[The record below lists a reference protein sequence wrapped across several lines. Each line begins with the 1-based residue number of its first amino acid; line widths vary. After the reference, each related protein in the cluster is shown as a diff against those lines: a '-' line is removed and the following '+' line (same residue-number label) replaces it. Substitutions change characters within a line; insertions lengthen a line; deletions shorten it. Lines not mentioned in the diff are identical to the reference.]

1 MRLVY
6 TLVLACLAY
15 FLSAQNQ
22 VVDSKIT
29 EVTVFS
35 QGAQVTRTVEIS
47 LKAGEQTLLFNN
59 VALSVDAESLQLTQV
74 DNAEWSLHQLKHQVQ
89 YLSHDRAFLD
99 SLAYLNKAL
108 NKTNKDLTALKEQY
122 RKSLVKEKVL
132 LANTN
137 YEKSSNQVS
146 TLEQG
151 LNLIDQKMERFRKE
165 RALLDD
171 QIHDQERKQQELLNA
186 LLLKRLEQ
194 SSPKGQ
200 IIVKISSP
208 VAQKTMLKLTYFVE
222 SAGWEPVYD
231 LQMTSPGEPLK
242 IVYKAQIQQT
252 SGEPWKDVKLSLGTA
267 KPTQGLDRPE
277 LRPFEVGNLS
287 YNTRTRGTNTRPQNE
302 IRGTIS
308 GLIYNSSTN
317 QPAQQATILA
327 YNKYQQVV
335 GASTSNVAG
344 QFQIALK
351 QPAQKLLVISTGYQQ
366 KEVYL
371 NPNQKFYEIDFNPTK
386 KSYQTT
392 AEDITHMA
400 VRDISSVESSVRGAR
415 SEGTTFFINGVKI
428 KGATKVPKEVYNYGA
443 FERPASGTNLNFT
456 LNKPF
461 SLSSN
466 GESLNVVLKA
476 LEVPANFQYLLI
488 PKKSKESFL
497 VAEISDYNQLNLLV
511 GKSNI
516 YVNQTFL
523 GSSTLDPFTPKDTLS
538 LNMGVDPRLRAQRTL
553 IKQKTSKSAFS
564 GDKTREFTYQ
574 VEIQNTFDD
583 SIRVKLIDQ
592 IPISKSE
599 PITVK
604 LLEAEGA
611 QYTNA
616 TGELEWKLQ
625 MAPGEKRKLTFQ
637 YEIKY
642 PGNVRINH

>member
-1 MRLVY
+1 MRILHFV
-6 TLVLACLAY
+6 VLALCGT
-15 FLSAQNQ
+15 FLSAQEQ

-35 QGAQVTRTVEIS
+35 QGAQITRTVEVG
-47 LKAGEQTLLFNN
+47 LQAGEQTLLFND
-59 VALSVDAESLQLTQV
+59 VALSVGAESLQLTQL
-74 DNAEWSLHQLKHQVQ
+74 DEAEWSLHQLKHQVQ
-89 YLSHDRAFLD
+89 YLNNDSAFLD
-99 SLAYLNKAL
+99 SLEFLNKAL

-122 RKSLVKEKVL
+122 RTNLVKEKVL

-137 YEKSSNQVS
+137 YEKSSNPVN

-151 LNLIDQKMERFRKE
+151 LSLIDRKMGGLRKE
-165 RALLDD
+165 RGLLNAYIKDR
-171 QIHDQERKQQELLNA
+171 EKEQQTFLNA

-200 IIVKISSP
+200 IMVKVSSKTP
-208 VAQKTMLKLTYFVE
+208 QKAKLKLTYFVE
-222 SAGWEPVYD
+222 NAGCQPVYD
-231 LQMTSPGEPLK
+231 LQMTSPGDPLK
-242 IVYKAQIQQT
+242 IVYKAQVQQT
-252 SGEPWKDVKLSLGTA
+252 SGEQWKDVKLSLGTA
-267 KPTQGLDRPE
+267 KPAQGLAQPE

-287 YNTRTRGTNTRPQNE
+287 YNTQSNRSNIRPQNE
-302 IRGTIS
+302 IRGTVS

-327 YNKYQQVV
+327 YNNYQQVV

-344 QFQIALK
+344 QFQVALK

-371 NPNQKFYEIDFNPTK
+371 TPNKMFYEIDFNPTK

-392 AEDITHMA
+392 AEDIAPMA
-400 VRDISSVESSVRGAR
+400 VRDISSVESNIRGAR
-415 SEGTTFFINGVKI
+415 SEGTTFFIDGVQV
-428 KGATKVPKEVYNYGA
+428 KGASNVPKEVYNYGA
-443 FERPASGTNLNFT
+443 FERPANGTNLNFT
-456 LNKPF
+456 LTEPF
-461 SLSSN
+461 SLASD

-476 LEVPANFQYLLI
+476 LEVPADFQYLII
-488 PKKSKESFL
+488 PKKSEESFL
-497 VAEISDYNQLNLLV
+497 VAELADYSQLNLLE

-516 YVNQTFL
+516 FVNQTFL

-553 IKQKTSKSAFS
+553 IKQKTRQSAFS

-574 VEIQNTFDD
+574 LEIQNTFED

-611 QYTNA
+611 KYTSA

-625 MAPGEKRKLTFQ
+625 MAPSEKRKLTFR